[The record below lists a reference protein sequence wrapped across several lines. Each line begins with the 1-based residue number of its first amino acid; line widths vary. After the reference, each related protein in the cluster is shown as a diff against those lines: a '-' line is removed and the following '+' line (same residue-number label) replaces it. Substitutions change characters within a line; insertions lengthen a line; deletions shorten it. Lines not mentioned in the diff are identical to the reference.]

1 MGPLVVYSVT
11 GFAGY
16 AVLLP
21 VAPLWAVNGGADA
34 AGSGLVNGVLL
45 ATTVLVQ
52 LAVPALLRRFG
63 HAPVMAAGLL
73 LMGGGAAL
81 HVASDGLGWTLAC
94 AAVRGAGFGV
104 LTVTGSAVVG
114 HLAPP
119 GMRGRMIGVYGL
131 AVALPNLLLLP
142 TGVAA
147 VDWVGFAPVLL
158 LAALPVL
165 GVPAAVTLGRLVD
178 RHVHR
183 TDSRPATGDP
193 TGAAE
198 PALLRAV
205 AAPTAVLLAST
216 LAGGALI
223 TFLPQLTT
231 SAVAGSALLLMG
243 AAAAASRYGAGH
255 LADRGPA
262 AGEVWLGPLLVLTAL
277 GTAACAW
284 GARPGASTG
293 WLLLGALLCGTGY
306 GALQNLT
313 LVSAFHRGG
322 PSRVDATSSIWNIGF
337 DGGTALGSVLVGVLA
352 TAWGFP
358 PALAVAAGGC
368 VLALGATGR
377 PGRRHTRA
385 GGVSRGAGGAPDRA

>member
-21 VAPLWAVNGGADA
+21 VAPLWAVHGGADA

-52 LAVPALLRRFG
+52 LAVPTLLRRFG
-63 HAPVMAAGLL
+63 HAPVMAVGLL

-81 HVASDGLGWTLAC
+81 HVFSDDLAWTLAC

-147 VDWVGFAPVLL
+147 VDLVGFEPVLL
-158 LAALPVL
+158 LAALPAL
-165 GVPAAVTLGRLVD
+165 GVPAAVALGRLVD
-178 RHVHR
+178 RL
-183 TDSRPATGDP
+183 SPASAPADP
-193 TGAAE
+193 AAAGE
-198 PALLRAV
+198 PGLLRAV
-205 AAPTAVLLAST
+205 AAPTGVLLAST

-231 SAVAGSALLLMG
+231 SGIAGVALLLMG
-243 AAAAASRYGAGH
+243 TAAAASRYGAGH

-262 AGEVWLGPLLVLTAL
+262 AGDVWLGPLLLLTAL

-284 GARPGASTG
+284 GARPEAPAA
-293 WLLLGALLCGTGY
+293 WLLLGAMVCGTGY

-313 LVSAFHRGG
+313 LDSAFRRAG
-322 PSRVDATSSIWNIGF
+322 PDRVAGTSAVWNIGF

-358 PALAVAAGGC
+358 PALAVAAGAC
-368 VLALGATGR
+368 VLALGAAYAR
-377 PGRRHTRA
+377 PPRA
-385 GGVSRGAGGAPDRA
+385 G

>member
-1 MGPLVVYSVT
+1 MPGTGPLVVYSVT

-21 VAPLWAVNGGADA
+21 VAPLWAVHGGADA

-63 HAPVMAAGLL
+63 HAPVMAVGLL

-81 HVASDGLGWTLAC
+81 HVFSDGLAWTLAC
-94 AAVRGAGFGV
+94 SAVRGAGFGV

-165 GVPAAVTLGRLVD
+165 GVPAAVVLGRLVD
-178 RHVHR
+178 RHVPP
-183 TDSRPATGDP
+183 PAVGDP
-193 TGAAE
+193 AE
-198 PALLRAV
+198 PAAVGESSLLRAV
-205 AAPTAVLLAST
+205 AAPTTVLLAST

-223 TFLPQLTT
+223 TFLPQITT
-231 SAVAGSALLLMG
+231 SGVAGVALLLMG

-255 LADRGPA
+255 LADRGPG
-262 AGEVWLGPLLVLTAL
+262 AGEVWLGPLLLLTAL

-284 GARPGASTG
+284 GARPDASAW
-293 WLLLGALLCGTGY
+293 WLVLGALVCGTGY

-313 LVSAFHRGG
+313 LDSAFHRAG
-322 PSRVDATSSIWNIGF
+322 PDRVAATSSVWNIGF

-358 PALAVAAGGC
+358 PALTVAAGGC
-368 VLALGATGR
+368 VLALGAAYA
-377 PGRRHTRA
+377 PGRRRTA
-385 GGVSRGAGGAPDRA
+385 RGDAPGR

>member
-1 MGPLVVYSVT
+1 MPGTGPLVVYSVT

-21 VAPLWAVNGGADA
+21 VAPLWAVHGGADA
-34 AGSGLVNGVLL
+34 AGAGLVNFVLL
-45 ATTVLVQ
+45 ATTVLAQ
-52 LAVPALLRRFG
+52 LAVPALLRRVG

-73 LMGGGAAL
+73 LMGGGATL
-81 HVASDGLGWTLAC
+81 HVTSDALPWTLGC
-94 AAVRGAGFGV
+94 SAVRGVGFGV

-119 GMRGRMIGVYGL
+119 RMRGRMIGVYGL

-147 VDWVGFAPVLL
+147 VGWVGFAPVLL
-158 LAALPVL
+158 VAALPVL
-165 GVPAAVTLGRLVD
+165 GVPAATRLGRLVD
-178 RHVHR
+178 RHLLRADVAAGAPG
-183 TDSRPATGDP
+183 PADVT
-193 TGAAE
+193 E
-198 PALLRAV
+198 PGLLRAV

-231 SAVAGSALLLMG
+231 WGVASVALLLMG
-243 AAAAASRYGAGH
+243 AAAAASRFGAGH
-255 LADRGPA
+255 LADRGPD
-262 AGEVWLGPLLVLTAL
+262 AGGRWLGPLLLLTAA

-284 GARPGASTG
+284 GARPDASAA
-293 WLLLGALLCGTGY
+293 WLLVGALLCGTGY

-313 LVSAFHRGG
+313 LVSAFHRAG
-322 PSRVDATSSIWNIGF
+322 PRRVAVTSSVWNIGF

-368 VLALGATGR
+368 VLALAAASG
-377 PGRRHTRA
+377 PGRTTGPR
-385 GGVSRGAGGAPDRA
+385 SAPAT